1 MMTRILLV
9 DDENL
14 ILYSLSAALRH
25 DGSSVTTASNGTE
38 ALSEIRRSSYDI
50 CFLDIHLPDA
60 NGFDLMKIVREIS
73 PATRIILMTAVD
85 LDEVQM
91 NFLHHNDGYYLPK
104 PFDLEE
110 VRSIVKSIQT
120 ASTATARDA

>member
-1 MMTRILLV
+1 MARILLV

-25 DGSSVTTASNGTE
+25 DGSQVTTAANGKD
-38 ALSEIRRSSYDI
+38 ALNEIQRSLFDI

-73 PATRIILMTAVD
+73 PATRIILMTATD
-85 LDEVQM
+85 LDDAQM
-91 NFLHHNDGYYLPK
+91 NYLRHNDGHFLPK

-110 VRSIVKSIQT
+110 VRSLVKGIQ
-120 ASTATARDA
+120 AALAPTARDA

>member
-1 MMTRILLV
+1 MTRILLV

-25 DGSSVTTASNGTE
+25 GGSQVVTAANGKD
-38 ALSEIRRSSYDI
+38 ALSEIRRASYDI
-50 CFLDIHLPDA
+50 CFLDIHLPDT

-73 PATRIILMTAVD
+73 PSTKIVLMTAVD
-85 LDEVQM
+85 LDEAQM
-91 NFLHHNDGYYLPK
+91 NNLRLIEGFYLPK

-120 ASTATARDA
+120 ASATIAPNT